1 MKKESLRP
9 KLDLNQTKKAKLS
22 MSLSNGLGCLTT
34 LLQEWSRPKSGWYKS
49 IEWDA

>member
-9 KLDLNQTKKAKLS
+9 KLDLNQEKKAKLS
-22 MSLSNGLGCLTT
+22 MSLNYGLGCLTA
-34 LLQEWSRPKSGWYKS
+34 LLQKWSGPKSGWYKS